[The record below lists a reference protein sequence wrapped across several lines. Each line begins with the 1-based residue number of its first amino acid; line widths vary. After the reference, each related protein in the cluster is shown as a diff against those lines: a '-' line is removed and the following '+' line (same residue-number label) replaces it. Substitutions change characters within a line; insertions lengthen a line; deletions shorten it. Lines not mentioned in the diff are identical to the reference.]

1 MCPRQGFWFIPERRT
16 TSRERQR
23 IQPEGSCFP
32 ERRTPNMK
40 GLITIDRNAFHDF
53 LQTKIMILDGA
64 FGTELQKRGMPSG
77 VCPEQWVIDHPA
89 VIVNLQ
95 QAYIAAGSN
104 AIYTGT
110 FGANRLKL
118 SEFGLGDQVVPI
130 NRQIVTLAREAAGV
144 DGWVAGDLS
153 ATGSFIKPLG
163 VLPFETAVNTYKEQV
178 QGLLEGGVD
187 FFVIE
192 TMLDLQEA
200 RAALLAVKES
210 CALPVCVS
218 LTFNEEQRTLTGSGP
233 LEALLTL
240 QSMGA
245 DAVGCNCSTGPETM
259 LQIIAAMKPY
269 AKVPLLAKP
278 NAGLPKLVNGRTEF
292 DMQAAEFA
300 SYAKPL
306 VAAGVNLIGGCC
318 GTTPEYLQQVVAAVA
333 GLAPVPVNAQPYT
346 AVTAI
351 RQTVFLG
358 SEHPV
363 AIVGERINPTGKKQL
378 QTELLE
384 GKHTLVRH
392 LAQEQIDRGAALL
405 DVNVGMPGIDERET
419 MVELVELL
427 ASTVNIPLSIDSST
441 PEVIEAALRI
451 YPGRALVNSISAE
464 KAKLK
469 KLLPIVAKYGAVFI
483 ALPLNDNGIPENA
496 AERFT
501 IIKQIYETAA
511 QYGYTKADLVVD
523 GLVMTVSANQEAA
536 RETLKV
542 IDWCTN
548 EFGVNT
554 ILGLSNVSFGLPERA
569 LINSAFLTMAIGK
582 GLTMAI
588 ANPANELLINL
599 KYASEV
605 LVAKDRNSRHFL
617 TRFSKGNLLTH
628 KKSDQPVIRNVP
640 MQISEAVVNG
650 DQERIVGLIKEG
662 MTAGLT
668 APELV
673 DQCLVPAINRVGELF
688 EKKQYYLPQLI
699 QSAETMKQAFIYLN
713 PFLAE
718 QALKSGAKNK
728 AKVVLATVKG
738 DIHDIGK
745 NLIALMFKNQGFAV
759 YDLGKDVSAVT
770 IINKAK
776 EIQADLIGL
785 SALMTTTMVGMKDV
799 IDLAKKEGL
808 TARVMIGGA
817 VVNQTFAQ
825 EIGADGYAED
835 AYRAV
840 KLAQQLLEL

>member
-1 MCPRQGFWFIPERRT
+1 
-16 TSRERQR
+16 
-23 IQPEGSCFP
+23 
-32 ERRTPNMK
+32 
-40 GLITIDRNAFHDF
+40 LITIDRNAFHDY

-64 FGTELQKRGMPSG
+64 FGTELQKRGMPIG
-77 VCPEQWVIDHPA
+77 VCPEQWVIEHPA
-89 VIVNLQ
+89 VIVDLQ
-95 QAYIAAGSN
+95 KEYIAAGSN
-104 AIYTGT
+104 AIYTCT

-118 SEFGLGDQVVPI
+118 SEFGIGDQVLSI
-130 NRQIVTLAREAAGV
+130 NRQIAILAREAAGV
-144 DGWVAGDLS
+144 NGWVVGDLS

-163 VLPFETAVNTYKEQV
+163 DLPFEDAVNTYKEQV
-178 QGLLEGGVD
+178 QGLLAGGVD
-187 FFVIE
+187 FFVVE

-210 CALPVCVS
+210 CDLPVCVS
-218 LTFNEEQRTLTGSGP
+218 LTFNEEQRTLTGSDP
-233 LEALLTL
+233 LAALLTL

-245 DAVGCNCSTGPETM
+245 AAVGCNCSTGPETM
-259 LQIIAAMKPY
+259 LPIIAAMKPY

-318 GTTPEYLQQVVAAVA
+318 GTTPEYLQQVAVA
-333 GLAPVPVNAQPYT
+333 VADLTPLTVNARPYT
-346 AVTAI
+346 AVTAT
-351 RQTVFLG
+351 RKAVFLG
-358 SEHPV
+358 SQYPV

-378 QTELLE
+378 QAELLE
-384 GKHTLVRH
+384 GKHTLVRRF
-392 LAQEQIDRGAALL
+392 AQEQIDQGAAIL

-419 MVELVELL
+419 MVKLVELL
-427 ASTVNIPLSIDSST
+427 ASTVDVPLSIDSST

-464 KAKLK
+464 KAKLE

-483 ALPLNDNGIPENA
+483 ALPLNDAGIPETA
-496 AERFT
+496 TERFV
-501 IIKQIYETAA
+501 IISQIYEKAV
-511 QYGYTKADLVVD
+511 QYGYTKEDLVVD
-523 GLVMTVSANQEAA
+523 GLVMTVSADQKAA
-536 RETLKV
+536 QETLKV

-548 EFGVNT
+548 DFGVNT

-569 LINSAFLTMAIGK
+569 LINSAFFTMAIGK

-588 ANPANELLINL
+588 ANPANELLMNL
-599 KYASEV
+599 KLASEV
-605 LVAKDRNSRHFL
+605 LVAKDRNSRNFL
-617 TRFSKGNLLTH
+617 AQFSIRSAPNL
-628 KKSDQPVIRNVP
+628 KKLDQPINRNVSTE
-640 MQISEAVVNG
+640 ISEAVVNG
-650 DQERIVGLIKEG
+650 DQERIVSLLKE
-662 MTAGLT
+662 GLT
-668 APELV
+668 AGIKATELV
-673 DQCLVPAINRVGELF
+673 DQSLIPAINRVGELF
-688 EKKQYYLPQLI
+688 EKKQYFLPQLI
-699 QSAETMKQAFIYLN
+699 QSAETMKQAFEYLE
-713 PFLAE
+713 PLLAE
-718 QALKSGAKNK
+718 QALKSGVKNK
-728 AKVVLATVKG
+728 SKVVLATVKG

-745 NLIALMFKNQGFAV
+745 NLVALMLKNQGFAV
-759 YDLGKDVSAVT
+759 YDLGKDVKAVT

-808 TARVMIGGA
+808 TAKVMIGGA
-817 VVNQTFAQ
+817 VVNQTFAR

-840 KLAQQLLEL
+840 KLAQWLLEH